1 LTTWRF
7 ESAWLDEDA
16 AALANLRLQAIA
28 WLPNLAVFRDPRT
41 IDYLAKETDLVVTA
55 NATGTPHFE
64 RQPLRHDAGNKL
76 ED

>member
-1 LTTWRF
+1 MAGRRRRGAGQPAPA
-7 ESAWLDEDA
+7 SHR
-16 AALANLRLQAIA
+16 LATEPCRI
-28 WLPNLAVFRDPRT
+28 PGPRT

-64 RQPLRHDAGNKL
+64 RQPLRHGAGNKL